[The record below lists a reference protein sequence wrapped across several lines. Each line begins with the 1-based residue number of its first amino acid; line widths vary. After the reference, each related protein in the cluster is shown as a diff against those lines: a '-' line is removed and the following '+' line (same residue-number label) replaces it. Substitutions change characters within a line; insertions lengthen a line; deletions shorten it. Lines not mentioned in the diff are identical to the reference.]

1 MFADR
6 DATGDIIVRPMTREL
21 RLYEEQRRPATAN
34 VVYRNRT
41 DPPDAILREVC
52 ERSGDR
58 PFSDL
63 DALIS
68 REELDALCEGY
79 RLVAGYS
86 ASSLGA

>member
-1 MFADR
+1 
-6 DATGDIIVRPMTREL
+6 MTREL

-68 REELDALCEGY
+68 RDELDALCEGY
-79 RLVAGYS
+79 RQVAGYS
-86 ASSLGA
+86 ASSLGCLTAGT